1 MRTEDGQLIHKCLNG
16 DTAAFGLLVDK
27 YKASIYALAYSKL
40 HNFHDAEDVTQ
51 EAFIKAFRKLR
62 TLRWWDNF
70 LAWLYAITSNL
81 CKDWIRSQ
89 SKRPDREFLAD
100 QDYSFIAHRSM
111 DSYQVGLVRES
122 LHEALNSLPEKYRQ
136 VLTLHYLGGMTRSEI
151 ARFLGISP
159 RTITQRLM
167 EGRAKLREEMIAMM
181 SETYEQQRLTETFT
195 FRIVEMIKKIRPVP
209 RISWLPWGL
218 SFAAGILLAILNL
231 TSSFALLD
239 SVYVSPVVLTEGQF
253 KLPLH
258 RLEADEAPFASYNQ
272 KVEMLAYMDMAA
284 TSEVVSGG
292 SESSRTTEPVGS
304 SADGQG
310 ADETRQPEQ
319 LLLAA
324 ASRTAIADSGE
335 KITIAGKVVKDDLPV
350 PDARV
355 FVHSWDTGAQQYT
368 NTKADGSFQLEMTKP
383 ERWDRLNAI
392 AQHPQYSFG
401 WAKLS
406 EDNAANVIIKMH
418 NPVAITGTVVDE
430 SGYPIQG
437 AEAQTGIVSLPVAG
451 DPRGDYVNGDAID
464 SCTVK
469 TDSQGNFA
477 IRNLPEG
484 ANTNF
489 VIIAPGFAMVRKF
502 NVRAGTADLMF
513 NLKRESRIEGYV
525 TFDETGEPVPGAVAY
540 IRPADFAVNV
550 WAESRTDENGRYALT
565 NLPAGEYHVFLK
577 EIPPDW
583 AAEVG
588 EYIKVEEGQVV
599 KNIDLQLTRDELI
612 TGRIT
617 DKDTNEPIKDH
628 WIVLSRHNFTVS
640 QTDTDENGLYQF
652 RSAPGKVMVST
663 AAPEGY
669 GDVGQVHKELDVVK
683 GGTISDV
690 DFQFS
695 KGEQLS
701 ITGRTLSLDGEP
713 VAGVVITDWEARH
726 KQYSVSDE
734 DGRFTIKG
742 LRPGQKL
749 SVRAEQRELQLRG
762 DADLE
767 AQPGVEAEILMEE
780 YKTTSVSGRVVNKR
794 GEPVPSANVG
804 LSTRDR
810 KIMWRSTGTSAGMAN
825 SSGEY
830 KVTGLIVGD
839 EYSISASANGCRDAS
854 TKTFTAA
861 EDMPPLDDI
870 VLSPRGSYFLEGRVT
885 DTDGYPVA
893 RARVSAMSEQERV
906 FTDENGYYR
915 LDNLPFAVEV
925 ELNIDHSDYGY
936 SQFWYVLT
944 NQTQD
949 FVLVKADGYLSG
961 KVVDVDGNPVEK
973 ASVRVDRDDD
983 GEASGHVNVGDR
995 TNVDGRFDL
1004 KNLLV
1009 DETESIYVG
1018 KDKLYKIFQAV
1029 RMNQDDVVFVLEKS
1043 EEPAVE
1049 KELTEEEKARW
1060 EYADKAQGRFE
1071 QQKGKPAPELDV
1083 ARWLRGEPVTLEE
1096 LKGRVVLLHFWSK
1109 RYPRSTEAIKLFNA
1123 LQKVYGERGL
1133 VCISIHEFVDEADE
1147 VEKLAAEKN
1156 ADYHIALDKESPVK
1170 GANGETFDR
1179 YAVAWFPVAI
1189 LVDKNGIINDIM
1201 WVRGIEGKIQELLSE

>member
-1 MRTEDGQLIHKCLNG
+1 MRTEDGQIIHKCLNG

-100 QDYSFIAHRSM
+100 QDYSVLAHRSM
-111 DSYQVGLVRES
+111 DSYQVGLMRES
-122 LHEALNSLPEKYRQ
+122 LHDALNSLPEKYRQ

-167 EGRAKLREEMIAMM
+167 EGRARLREEMIAMM
-181 SETYEQQRLTETFT
+181 SDTYEQQRLTETFT
-195 FRIVEMIKKIRPVP
+195 FRIVEMIKRIKIQPVP

-218 SFAAGILLAILNL
+218 SFAAGVILAILNL

-239 SVYVSPVVLTEGQF
+239 SVYVSPVILTEGQSRPQF
-253 KLPLH
+253 H

-272 KVEMLAYMDMAA
+272 KVEILAYMNMAA
-284 TSEVVSGG
+284 TSEAISGG
-292 SESSRTTEPVGS
+292 NERSQTAEPVGS
-304 SADGQG
+304 SEDGQG

-324 ASRTAIADSGE
+324 APQAAVSDAAE
-335 KITIAGKVVKDDLPV
+335 KITIAGKVVKDNSPV

-355 FVHSWDTGAQQYT
+355 FVYSWDTGFQQYT
-368 NTKADGSFQLEMTKP
+368 NSKSDGSFQLEMTKP
-383 ERWDRLNAI
+383 ERWDRMNAI

-401 WAKLS
+401 WTKLS
-406 EDNAANVIIKMH
+406 EDNTANVIIKLH

-430 SGYPIQG
+430 SGHPIQG
-437 AEAQTGIVSLPVAG
+437 AEAQTSIVSLPVAG

-489 VIIAPGFAMVRKF
+489 VIIAPGFAMIRRF

-513 NLKRESRIEGYV
+513 SLKPEGRIEGYV
-525 TFDETGEPVPGAVAY
+525 TFDETGEPVPGAVVY

-583 AAEVG
+583 AAEVA
-588 EYIKVEEGQVV
+588 EYIKVAEGQVV
-599 KNIDLQLTRDELI
+599 KNIGLQLTRDELI

-617 DKDTNEPIKDH
+617 DKATNEPIKNH
-628 WIVLSRHNFTVS
+628 WIGLSRHNSYLSDTH
-640 QTDTDENGLYQF
+640 TDENGVYQL
-652 RSAPGKVMVST
+652 RSAPGKVTVYTS
-663 AAPEGY
+663 APNGY
-669 GDVGQVHKELDVVK
+669 EDVGQLQKEVEVAK
-683 GGTISDV
+683 GEIVSGV

-695 KGEQLS
+695 KGEHLS

-713 VAGVVITDWEARH
+713 VAGVVITDWEAGY
-726 KQYSVSDE
+726 KQYAVSDK
-734 DGRFTIKG
+734 DGSFTIKG

-780 YKTTSVSGRVVNKR
+780 YKTTSVSGQVVNKR
-794 GEPVPSANVG
+794 GEPVPSANIG
-804 LSTRDR
+804 LLTRDR

-839 EYSISASANGCRDAS
+839 EYSISASADGYRDAS

-861 EDMPPLDDI
+861 EDMPPLGDI
-870 VLSPRGSYFLEGRVT
+870 LLSPRGNYSLEGKVT
-885 DTDGYPVA
+885 DTDGYTVA
-893 RARVSAMSEQERV
+893 RARVTAMSEQETAY
-906 FTDENGYYR
+906 TDENGYYR
-915 LDNLPFAVEV
+915 LDSLPFAVEV
-925 ELNIDHSDYGY
+925 EITIDHSDYGY
-936 SQFWYVLT
+936 SRFWYVPT
-944 NQTQD
+944 NQAQD

-995 TNVDGRFDL
+995 TNVDGTFSL

-1018 KDKLYKIFQAV
+1018 KGKIYKIFHDV
-1029 RMNQDDVVFVLEKS
+1029 KMNQDDVVFVLEESTEPPKPPTPEEMAGREYSRNTWERS
-1043 EEPAVE
+1043 EKMPG
-1049 KELTEEEKARW
+1049 TT
-1060 EYADKAQGRFE
+1060 
-1071 QQKGKPAPELDV
+1071 APELDV
-1083 ARWLRGEPVTLEE
+1083 AQWLNGEPAMEG
-1096 LKGRVVLLHFWSK
+1096 KNILLHFWLSQDV
-1109 RYPRSTEAIKLFNA
+1109 RSLESISLINV
-1123 LQKVYGERGL
+1123 LQREYGDKGL
-1133 VCISIHEFVDEADE
+1133 VCVGIHEATENIDDLRKLME
-1147 VEKLAAEKN
+1147 EKRIEYPVA
-1156 ADYHIALDKESPVK
+1156 IDKQSPVA
-1170 GANGETFDR
+1170 GAAGSTLDR
-1179 YAVAWFPVAI
+1179 YAVFRFPTFIVIDKEGLIHAQTI
-1189 LVDKNGIINDIM
+1189 GSGRGLEEKVRELVMD
-1201 WVRGIEGKIQELLSE
+1201 